1 MRLNKGVAK
10 AIKRGLSKPLT
21 YIIKVVSGFRVT
33 ESGSARIAESGE
45 ERITEN

>member
-1 MRLNKGVAK
+1 MKLNKGIAK
-10 AIKRGLSKPLT
+10 VIKRSLSKPLS
-21 YIIKVVSGFRVT
+21 YIVKVVSGYRVT